1 MAKAGQIEK
10 GTMAAIVGIDDE
22 MIESICSDY
31 TGKGIVKAANF
42 NSPGQIVISGTPD
55 GIKWVINKAKES
67 GARMAIELNVS
78 GAFHSPL
85 MASARE
91 HLAEVLNSLEISDTI
106 YPVFT
111 NVDSKPVIKSNE
123 IKDSLIRQ
131 LENPVHWSRSIM
143 AMKDSGIQ
151 SFLEIG
157 PGKVLQGLN
166 KRIDRSLKC
175 SGIESLHQLENFFV

>member
-1 MAKAGQIEK
+1 MAFATFKTCLKPSPLTVVFIN
-10 GTMAAIVGIDDE
+10 AAIVPDLTAAKINKRY
-22 MIESICSDY
+22 SIRLS
-31 TGKGIVKAANF
+31 
-42 NSPGQIVISGTPD
+42 
-55 GIKWVINKAKES
+55 INKAKES

>member
-1 MAKAGQIEK
+1 
-10 GTMAAIVGIDDE
+10 
-22 MIESICSDY
+22 
-31 TGKGIVKAANF
+31 
-42 NSPGQIVISGTPD
+42 
-55 GIKWVINKAKES
+55 
-67 GARMAIELNVS
+67 
-78 GAFHSPL
+78 